1 MNPDKQAPS
10 WSNAYGSPMHPNL
23 VGQIY
28 FPFDGDE
35 LDRGDTET
43 LDALINKYIIL
54 LLRHRVQL
62 TFEGHCDS
70 RGSDKYNEDLAFRR
84 AKAVQAYVDKK
95 LGRSFRFFSSVAL
108 SHGEKYAS
116 GSQHEADRRVD
127 IVSSFVPK
135 RHIKFPTVVVEGK
148 VPVKQVQ
155 RPVQFLLIEFIPHK
169 GRSHYSI
176 IVEKTQMLPEARSFA
191 YDMRQIRHWYHQM
204 YSLLNLQQIVV
215 SRQTIKWRKPE
226 TSDTL
231 LKVTNKAL
239 EYIRSVTDMPDE
251 TAFELGDSSPGLDK
265 KHAPGRVSFYTS
277 WSDYEAR
284 GSGEFLKYKNL

>member
-10 WSNAYGSPMHPNL
+10 WSSAYGSTKRPKL

-35 LDRGDTET
+35 LDRSDTAT
-43 LDALINKYIIL
+43 LDPLIDKYIIL
-54 LLRHRVQL
+54 LLRQRVQL

-70 RGSDKYNEDLAFRR
+70 RGSDEYNEDLALRR
-84 AKAVQAYVDKK
+84 AKAVQDYVDNK
-95 LGRSFRFFSSVAL
+95 LGRSFRFFSSAVL

-116 GSQHEADRRVD
+116 GSQREADRRVD

-135 RHIKFPTVVVEGK
+135 RHIKLPPIVIEGK
-148 VPVKQVQ
+148 VPAKQVR
-155 RPVQFLLIEFIPHK
+155 RPVQFLFIEFIPTK
-169 GRSHYSI
+169 GSILYSI
-176 IVEKTQMLPEARSFA
+176 IVEKTQMLPEARAFA
-191 YDMRQIRHWYHQM
+191 YDMRQQKYWIYQRI
-204 YSLLNLQQIVV
+204 SLFKPQIQV

-226 TSDTL
+226 TSDTV

-239 EYIRSVTDMPDE
+239 EYIRSVAGMPDE
-251 TAFELGDSSPGLDK
+251 TAFGLGESSPGLDR
-265 KHAPGRVSFYTS
+265 KHAPGRLSFYKS